1 MENELEELTSK
12 ATKST
17 TDLNAGGAAGGN
29 SNNDK
34 IGEYVAAI
42 VELKDK
48 KYNKI
53 IEMYKNKESIEKKID
68 KVAQPYKNI
77 LYYKYI
83 KGLTLTEVAAK
94 MGYCYVDICRKHGIA
109 LKLYKD
115 VMKCYKML

>member
-17 TDLNAGGAAGGN
+17 TDLNAGGTGGN
-29 SNNDK
+29 NNNDK

-83 KGLTLTEVAAK
+83 KGLTLTEVAVK
-94 MGYCYVDICRKHGIA
+94 MNFCYEVVCRKHGIA
-109 LKLYKD
+109 LKLYKE
-115 VMKCYKML
+115 VMNNHKKS